1 MGLKEGSSVLKKNE
15 SPTPICISYQKIRAG
30 KTRGMARHACA
41 SARAVGK
48 RSKTPHPHPAV
59 TCLPW
64 GTTGDLLTYCGFVQR
79 LLFLQSQPSPACL
92 GVWKLP
98 ALKDAFSPGPLPI
111 AAPSLDITVLL
122 STRKKNVFF
131 TKSVAPKQTDKPC
144 RNVKV
149 LVKASRKQ
157 FSFQQI

>member
-1 MGLKEGSSVLKKNE
+1 MRAPPQYAFPTKKSGLGR
-15 SPTPICISYQKIRAG
+15 PG
-30 KTRGMARHACA
+30 GMARHACA

-79 LLFLQSQPSPACL
+79 LLFLQLQPSPARL

-111 AAPSLDITVLL
+111 AAPSLDITMLL
-122 STRKKNVFF
+122 STRKKSVFF

-157 FSFQQI
+157 ISFQQI

>member
-1 MGLKEGSSVLKKNE
+1 MRAPPRYAFPTKKSGLGR
-15 SPTPICISYQKIRAG
+15 PG
-30 KTRGMARHACA
+30 GMARHACA

-48 RSKTPHPHPAV
+48 CSKTPHPHPAV

-79 LLFLQSQPSPACL
+79 LLFLQSQPSPAHL

>member
-1 MGLKEGSSVLKKNE
+1 MRAPPQYAFPTKKSGLGR
-15 SPTPICISYQKIRAG
+15 PG
-30 KTRGMARHACA
+30 GMARHACA

-98 ALKDAFSPGPLPI
+98 ALNDAFSPGPLPI

-131 TKSVAPKQTDKPC
+131 TKSKQTDKPC
-144 RNVKV
+144 RNFKV

>member
-1 MGLKEGSSVLKKNE
+1 MRAPPQYAFPTKKSGLGR
-15 SPTPICISYQKIRAG
+15 PG
-30 KTRGMARHACA
+30 GMARHACA
-41 SARAVGK
+41 SARAVRK
-48 RSKTPHPHPAV
+48 RSKTPHSHPAV

-64 GTTGDLLTYCGFVQR
+64 GTTGDLLMYCGFVQR

-98 ALKDAFSPGPLPI
+98 ALNDAFSPGPLPI

-131 TKSVAPKQTDKPC
+131 MKSVAPKQTGKPC

-157 FSFQQI
+157 ISFQQI